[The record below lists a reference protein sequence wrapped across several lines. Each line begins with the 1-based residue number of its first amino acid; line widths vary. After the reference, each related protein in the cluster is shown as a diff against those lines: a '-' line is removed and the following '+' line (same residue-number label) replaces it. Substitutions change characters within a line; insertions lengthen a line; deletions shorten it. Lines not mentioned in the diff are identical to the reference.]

1 MAVYAKD
8 LDNNK
13 ELNQKLINDQLKIID
28 TLLLAEKKN
37 FLVYELPAPFDFS
50 PAAAVLR
57 ASFTGM
63 RVCCC
68 ISTQLF
74 PAR

>member
-28 TLLLAEKKN
+28 TLLLAEKKT
-37 FLVYELPAPFDFS
+37 FGV
-50 PAAAVLR
+50 
-57 ASFTGM
+57 
-63 RVCCC
+63 
-68 ISTQLF
+68 
-74 PAR
+74 

>member
-28 TLLLAEKKN
+28 TLLLAEKK
-37 FLVYELPAPFDFS
+37 
-50 PAAAVLR
+50 
-57 ASFTGM
+57 
-63 RVCCC
+63 
-68 ISTQLF
+68 LF
-74 PAR
+74 GV

>member
-28 TLLLAEKKN
+28 TLLLAEKKTFWCMN
-37 FLVYELPAPFDFS
+37 YLPLLTFP
-50 PAAAVLR
+50 PATLWPVSATYTMP
-57 ASFTGM
+57 S
-63 RVCCC
+63 
-68 ISTQLF
+68 
-74 PAR
+74 